1 MVTITGGI
9 NAIYLLNKY
18 HLEFAK
24 LQDKE
29 KAIAVVVNKMGLAT
43 FLTNLTVAI
52 GFLTLLS
59 TSIPILREFG
69 IVAGINIMV
78 LFLVS
83 LIMIPSSVFS
93 LTAPKRQHL

>member
-1 MVTITGGI
+1 LLSDGN
-9 NAIYLLNKY
+9 NATELNKY

-52 GFLTLLS
+52 GF
-59 TSIPILREFG
+59 
-69 IVAGINIMV
+69 
-78 LFLVS
+78 
-83 LIMIPSSVFS
+83 
-93 LTAPKRQHL
+93 